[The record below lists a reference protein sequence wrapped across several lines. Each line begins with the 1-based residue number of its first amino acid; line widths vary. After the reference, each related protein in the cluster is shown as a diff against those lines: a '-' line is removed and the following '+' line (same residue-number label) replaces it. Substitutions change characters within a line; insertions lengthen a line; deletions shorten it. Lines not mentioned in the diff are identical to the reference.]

1 VTETPTRARRRPEPA
16 GEPRPTPV
24 EDVPDVATPAP
35 REPAPEPP
43 DPRPAEEVLAEY
55 QASLR
60 DRDPALVDI
69 RARVASGELGIGA
82 LLTGLTPQQ
91 ARDEALDVIAATGQL
106 DDLRD
111 DHPLSA
117 PEALAEVMR
126 RVPAIAKGRT
136 SDQGYRFRG
145 IDDVYS
151 SLHDLFAEVGLVVL
165 PRPIERIGEVR
176 LVGAKQDRSQYV
188 THLLVEF
195 RFLAADGTSETCSAW
210 GEGSDMGDK
219 ATQKAHSQAIKSAL
233 LETFLIPTEDSAR
246 DEPDATNPEPGRAFT
261 AEEQERAGTALIAA
275 GEATTLDALV
285 AVGRRANAGGLLDVP
300 IVGDAGR
307 IAPLRFHLDARRAQ
321 LEAQVQS

>member
-35 REPAPEPP
+35 RAPAPQPQP
-43 DPRPAEEVLAEY
+43 DEDESPGVGLLGVPVAPGFSPAPDV
-55 QASLR
+55 SR
-60 DRDPALVDI
+60 
-69 RARVASGELGIGA
+69 A
-82 LLTGLTPQQ
+82 LLPGAGVDQGGYG
-91 ARDEALDVIAATGQL
+91 DSYG
-106 DDLRD
+106 DLRD

-165 PRPIERIGEVR
+165 PRPVQRIGEVR
-176 LVGAKQDRSQYV
+176 LVGAKSDRSQYV

-195 RFLAADGTSETCSAW
+195 RFLASDGTSETCSAW

-219 ATQKAHSQAIKSAL
+219 ATQKAHSQAMKSAL

-246 DEPDATNPEPGRAFT
+246 DEPDATNPEPSRAFT
-261 AEEQERAGTALIAA
+261 QQEQDRARTALDAA
-275 GEATTLDALV
+275 VQATTLDELV
-285 AVGRRANAGGLLDVP
+285 VTGRRANAGGLLDVP
-300 IVGDAGR
+300 VTIADGSV
-307 IAPLRFHLDARRAQ
+307 APLRLHLDRLRTA
-321 LEAQVQS
+321 LEAQVSS

>member
-1 VTETPTRARRRPEPA
+1 MTPAATRARPEPA

-35 REPAPEPP
+35 HEPEPQP
-43 DPRPAEEVLAEY
+43 DEDVSHALLPGRKLTREDYGSAA
-55 QASLR
+55 
-60 DRDPALVDI
+60 ALVFGNVDE
-69 RARVASGELGIGA
+69 R
-82 LLTGLTPQQ
+82 TP
-91 ARDEALDVIAATGQL
+91 V

-117 PEALAEVMR
+117 PEALAEVIR

-145 IDDVYS
+145 IDDVYA

-165 PRPIERIGEVR
+165 PRPVERIGEVR
-176 LVGAKQDRSQYV
+176 LVGSKGDRSQYV

-195 RFLAADGTSETCSAW
+195 RFLASDGTSETCSAW

-219 ATQKAHSQAIKSAL
+219 ATQKAHSQAMKSAL
-233 LETFLIPTEDSAR
+233 LETFLIPTEDSVR
-246 DEPDATNPEPGRAFT
+246 DEPDATNPEPSRAFT
-261 AEEQERAGTALIAA
+261 QQEQDRARTALDAA
-275 GEATTLDALV
+275 VQAQTLDALV
-285 AVGRRANAGGLLDVP
+285 VIGRRAHAGGLLDVP
-300 IVGDAGR
+300 VTIADGS
-307 IAPLRFHLDARRAQ
+307 IAPLRVHLDRIRVA

>member
-1 VTETPTRARRRPEPA
+1 VSPAATRARPEPA

-35 REPAPEPP
+35 REPAPEPQP
-43 DPRPAEEVLAEY
+43 DQGFGLSRAAEIQRLLA
-55 QASLR
+55 
-60 DRDPALVDI
+60 DR
-69 RARVASGELGIGA
+69 
-82 LLTGLTPQQ
+82 TP
-91 ARDEALDVIAATGQL
+91 DG
-106 DDLRD
+106 DLRD

-195 RFLAADGTSETCSAW
+195 RFLASDGTWQTCSAW

-219 ATQKAHSQAIKSAL
+219 ATQKAHSQAMKSAL

-246 DEPDATNPEPGRAFT
+246 DEPDATNPPEGRAFT
-261 AEEQERAGTALIAA
+261 GEEVARATRAWDAALAA
-275 GEATTLDALV
+275 DTVEALAGIRHRALELLPVPVVHEAT
-285 AVGRRANAGGLLDVP
+285 
-300 IVGDAGR
+300 
-307 IAPLRFHLDARRAQ
+307 IAPLAYRFDQRLAQ
-321 LEAQVQS
+321 LDRQVTS

>member
-1 VTETPTRARRRPEPA
+1 MAAQTRARAEPV

-24 EDVPDVATPAP
+24 EDVPEVATPAP
-35 REPAPEPP
+35 REPEPQP
-43 DPRPAEEVLAEY
+43 DEDGLPP
-55 QASLR
+55 
-60 DRDPALVDI
+60 
-69 RARVASGELGIGA
+69 IGA
-82 LLTGLTPQQ
+82 FRLTPEG
-91 ARDEALDVIAATGQL
+91 AVPIDVSRVLLPERTPA

-136 SDQGYRFRG
+136 SDQGYKFRG
-145 IDDVYS
+145 IDDVFA

-165 PRPIERIGEVR
+165 PRPVERIGEVR
-176 LVGAKQDRSQYV
+176 LVGSKGDRSQYV

-195 RFLAADGTSETCSAW
+195 RFLASDGTSEVCSAW

-219 ATQKAHSQAIKSAL
+219 ATQKAHSQAMKSAL

-261 AEEQERAGTALIAA
+261 AEEQRRATTALDAA
-275 GEATTLDALV
+275 RQATTFDELV
-285 AVGRRANAGGLLDVP
+285 GIRRRADAGGLLDVP
-300 IVGDAGR
+300 LVPAGGVV
-307 IAPLRFHLDARRAQ
+307 IAPLRLHLDALRAQ
-321 LEAQVQS
+321 LESQVQS